1 MGSPPKQVQ
10 SDIAAFKGADLV
22 KIWLAPTA
30 LERIKLRDR
39 YTEEYNPK
47 AYLRELRALPEH
59 AEVGGSA
66 IFIAAWSLQASAPAT
81 VCGRQAYFC

>member
-47 AYLRELRALPEH
+47 AYLRELRALPELPR
-59 AEVGGSA
+59 SA
-66 IFIAAWSLQASAPAT
+66 DPIYTLPPGVFKRP
-81 VCGRQAYFC
+81 RP